1 MIERRWARR
10 SRWFARLGRAVH
22 GGGVG
27 GEMSHGGGSRVC
39 T

>member
-10 SRWFARLGRAVH
+10 SRWFARLDRSASVR

-27 GEMSHGGGSRVC
+27 GEIDRGWG
-39 T
+39 